1 MCERHIVRPTFPV
14 DLTLTPVW
22 KMKPCVNIV
31 NIHISEAAQIHCF
44 ADITW
49 TLPSSSEILQN
60 THAQNSR
67 RFSSYTPKMCKEEFR
82 LRNLKFWH
90 PVRRDFIDSRVSH
103 FMMFI
108 SRCVKC
114 LNNLKLI
121 IYMAAVTRRL
131 GKVSYVVRDYEPC
144 KHKTIFSKKTSFP
157 TEVRDTFLNVAF
169 FYVCSRSPRLW
180 QTSFTDLNC
189 LCWKW
194 FEKVLTAAPQ
204 RVFNTS

>member
-144 KHKTIFSKKTSFP
+144 KHKNHLLQKDFISNRSQRHVFKCCF
-157 TEVRDTFLNVAF
+157 FL
-169 FYVCSRSPRLW
+169 CL
-180 QTSFTDLNC
+180 FT
-189 LCWKW
+189 
-194 FEKVLTAAPQ
+194 
-204 RVFNTS
+204 